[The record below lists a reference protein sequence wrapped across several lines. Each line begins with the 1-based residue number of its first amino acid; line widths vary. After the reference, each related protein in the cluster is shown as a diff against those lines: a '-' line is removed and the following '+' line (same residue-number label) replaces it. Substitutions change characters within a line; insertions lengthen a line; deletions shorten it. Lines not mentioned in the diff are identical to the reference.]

1 MTRADVKKAIKAKLE
16 ELSPFSEPSAL
27 LAVANN
33 DVKPIDSYIEETVDS
48 AFDKVLL
55 LSPLHLIKETVKSL
69 LTTVTLTDGVGT
81 VAAPSD
87 YLRLHTVFYPEW
99 RRPVNVCI
107 GESNPLYLLQRNPNT
122 RCKYEKPI
130 VAINNNTFE
139 IYSLKAVSAG
149 TFKYIPKTVKN
160 VATFEDSLVP
170 LLVIQGALDILV
182 IFEQTEKAKS
192 VTDELLTLLKLNTI

>member
-33 DVKPIDSYIEETVDS
+33 DVKPIDSYIEETMDS

-55 LSPLHLIKETVKSL
+55 LSPLHLIKDTVKSL

-81 VAAPSD
+81 VAAPAD

-99 RRPVNVCI
+99 RRPVHVCI

-122 RCKYEKPI
+122 RGKYEKPV

-139 IYSLKAVSAG
+139 IYSLKAISDG

-160 VATFEDSLVP
+160 TATFEDSLVP
-170 LLVIQGALDILV
+170 LLVIQGTLDILV